1 MRMTLSSQ
9 LRGLKGRS
17 QATSECT
24 TGMKVGR
31 KYLRNGWS
39 ATAVPILGAEIS
51 LNRAV
56 SEPTDDGMVLG
67 L

>member
-17 QATSECT
+17 QVTSECT

-31 KYLRNGWS
+31 KYLRNGW
-39 ATAVPILGAEIS
+39 AAMVVPILGAEIR

-56 SEPTDDGMVLG
+56 SEPTDDGIVLG